1 MPCDT
6 HLTDSR
12 DVDLPERNALPG
24 GASLLDV
31 LSGRP
36 HVIAAGLSLA
46 LATALLMAAPVGA
59 SSADDTPRA
68 GVGVRIDSALTISPS
83 TYTPGQPLAVG
94 ISGTLTTTALRDVVC
109 HSLTLTAARGSSPL
123 LTRYASTDRTPQ
135 LTGESHTQEVS
146 ASLDMEPDDLPASG
160 PITVTVDLQCSPMDA
175 EGSWDVLDAVSQRI
189 ASGRIQPASGTVALS
204 TRWLFPDDEEREVRP
219 VTVSVTAS
227 APITIS
233 VSRGSKTVW
242 KATSSKAK
250 YQAAIPL
257 ARTQQSGTYR
267 VRVTT
272 GGSTTTTDFRVSR
285 GWAPIYDSVAAWP
298 RCSTVTWS
306 YDPAG
311 APRGG
316 DVGVADDVG
325 AVLKRYAELTGLRFE
340 QVAKGRADIEIGW
353 APATWEDGQEAAGGA
368 SERDGVL
375 ASGVLTMFTNSEWS
389 RTPGFGVRGRGS
401 LLYHEIGHILGLGH
415 VSDDRLLMYPVHTFG
430 QSPLVPQKGDI
441 AGLRELYRPQS
452 CR

>member
-1 MPCDT
+1 M
-6 HLTDSR
+6 
-12 DVDLPERNALPG
+12 PG
-24 GASLLDV
+24 GVSLLSV

-36 HVIAAGLSLA
+36 RLVAAGLSPA
-46 LATALLMAAPVGA
+46 LVTALLMAAPVGA
-59 SSADDTPRA
+59 SSADATPRA
-68 GVGVRIDSALTISPS
+68 GIGVRIDAALNVSPS
-83 TYTPGQPLAVG
+83 TYTPGRPLDVA

-109 HSLTLTAARGSSPL
+109 HSLTLTASRGTLPL
-123 LTRYASTDRTPQ
+123 VTRYASTDRTPQ
-135 LTGESHTQEVS
+135 LTGESHTQQIT

-160 PITVTVDLQCSPMDA
+160 PITVTVDLECSPMDA
-175 EGSWDVLDAVSQRI
+175 QGNWDVLDAVSQRI

-204 TRWLFPDDEEREVRP
+204 TRWLFPDDDEREVRP

-242 KATSSKAK
+242 KATSSKAT

-267 VRVTT
+267 VRVTM

-298 RCSTVTWS
+298 RCSTLTWS

-316 DVGVADDVG
+316 DIGVADDV
-325 AVLKRYAELTGLRFE
+325 ATVLKRYAELTGLRFE

-353 APATWEDGQEAAGGA
+353 APATWEDGPEAAGGA
-368 SERDGVL
+368 SEKDGVL
-375 ASGVLTMFTNSEWS
+375 ASGVLTMFTNSEWA
-389 RTPGFGVRGRGS
+389 TTAGFGVRGRGA

>member
-1 MPCDT
+1 MHAGP
-6 HLTDSR
+6 R
-12 DVDLPERNALPG
+12 A
-24 GASLLDV
+24 
-31 LSGRP
+31 
-36 HVIAAGLSLA
+36 IAACSIAIAA
-46 LATALLMAAPVGA
+46 LAGALVAPATAFSETRSGI
-59 SSADDTPRA
+59 
-68 GVGVRIDSALTISPS
+68 GVRIDSDLAVTPS
-83 TYTPGQPLAVG
+83 TYIPGQPLAVG

-175 EGSWDVLDAVSQRI
+175 EGNWDVLDAVSQRI

-242 KATSSKAK
+242 KTTSSKAT

-353 APATWEDGQEAAGGA
+353 APATWEDGPEAAGGA
-368 SERDGVL
+368 SEKDGVL
-375 ASGVLTMFTNSEWS
+375 ASGVLTMFTNSVWS